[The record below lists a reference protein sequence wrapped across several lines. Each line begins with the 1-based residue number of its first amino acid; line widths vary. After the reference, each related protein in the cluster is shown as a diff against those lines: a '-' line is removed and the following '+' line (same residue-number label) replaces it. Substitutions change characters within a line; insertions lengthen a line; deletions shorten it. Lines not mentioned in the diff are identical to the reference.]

1 MKVRSAFAILI
12 FLAAY
17 AAWAQSPNLRLPIS
31 LDADS
36 TNYDGKNS
44 MLMFRG
50 LRLSQG
56 TIGVAADEGRASKLD
71 FKDSVWHFTGNVVI
85 DVDNGHIECDSAAL
99 RFRDHVLQLATIEGS
114 PATFEIQR
122 PESDQTTYA
131 EAKRLEYNLQQG
143 VIEFSGDARITE
155 GGNQISSAF
164 LVYDIKE
171 RRVNAQSSAS
181 GDQKVKIIYTPS
193 ELPTGDLGTQDT
205 ESESDNGSEPGDPDS

>member
-1 MKVRSAFAILI
+1 MNLRFVIAAAALLSACTV
-12 FLAAY
+12 
-17 AAWAQSPNLRLPIS
+17 WAQAPNLRLPIS

-56 TIGVAADEGRASKLD
+56 SIGVAADEGRASKLD

-99 RFRDHVLQLATIEGS
+99 RFKDHTLQIATIEGS
-114 PATFEIQR
+114 PATFVIKR
-122 PESDQTTYA
+122 PESDETTYA
-131 EAKRLEYNLQQG
+131 EARKLDYNLAQG
-143 VIEFSGDARITE
+143 IIEFSGDAQITE

-164 LVYDIKE
+164 LVYNIRE
-171 RRVNAQSSAS
+171 RRVNAQSSGT

-193 ELPTGDLGTQDT
+193 DAPVGD
-205 ESESDNGSEPGDPDS
+205 SEDENSGNNSASGSDSGDPDS